1 MSPNS
6 RKSRSVKRPAS
17 SHLQGRDL
25 NMSEPAVLVT
35 PTCFVGID
43 VSKDNLDVVVL
54 PGGELR
60 TFSNDRAGWA
70 KLVAWLQELPPSIS
84 VLEATGGY
92 ERGTLFAL
100 QDGGL
105 HVAMVNPRQVR
116 DFAKATRQFA
126 KTDALDA
133 QVLAEFARLLQPT
146 PSEKTSE
153 KLRELDEFVTR
164 RRQLIET
171 RVAEHNRAEHA
182 TTRLVWKTT
191 KRLTEVLD
199 KEIKAVE
206 KAIAKLL
213 EDDAEWKG
221 KVQIVASVPGVGGA
235 TSMSFIADLPELG
248 KLNRQQIS
256 SLVGQG
262 KRSIQ
267 GGRRRLRSV
276 LYMAALSA
284 RRCNPVIKKFAERL
298 AQAGKAF
305 KVIQV
310 ACMRKLLVIL
320 NTMVKNNTL
329 WNATTA

>member
-1 MSPNS
+1 
-6 RKSRSVKRPAS
+6 
-17 SHLQGRDL
+17 
-25 NMSEPAVLVT
+25 MSEPAVLAT

-43 VSKDNLDVVVL
+43 VSKDNLDVAAL

-60 TFSNDRAGWA
+60 TFSNDRDGWA
-70 KLVAWLQELPPSIS
+70 KLVAWLQKLPPSLS

-92 ERGTLFAL
+92 ERGVLFAL

-105 HVAMVNPRQVR
+105 HVALMNPRKVR
-116 DFAKATRQFA
+116 DFAKATGQLA
-126 KTDALDA
+126 KTDTLDA
-133 QVLAEFARLLQPT
+133 KVLAEFGRLLKPA
-146 PSEKTSE
+146 PSEKASE
-153 KLRELDEFVTR
+153 KQRELDELVTR

-182 TTRLVWKTT
+182 TTRLVWKTA
-191 KRLTEVLD
+191 KRLAEFLD
-199 KEIKAVE
+199 KEIKAIE

-221 KVQIVASVPGVGGA
+221 KVQVVASVPGVGGA

-256 SLVGQG
+256 SLVGLAPFAHDSGRLQG
-262 KRSIQ
+262 KRSIH